1 MYNQA
6 KIRELAKKLNP
17 IDDIFFKKMA
27 EYRPF
32 CQEILQVILG
42 DKNLIVTENTPQ
54 YTGTNLQGRSVILDV
69 KCILGTGEQVNIE
82 VQKADNDDHQR
93 RVRYN
98 GSILTTNITD
108 PGSKFADVPDVILI
122 YISKFDIFNK
132 AKTIY
137 HVERIIQETGDIVD
151 NGFKEIYVNASI
163 DDGSDIAQ
171 LMKVF
176 TDSNTYNAK
185 FPETSKR
192 KLLFKGHEDGE
203 SIMNEELERLFAE
216 CQAEYRAEGLAAGRA
231 EGLATGRAEGLAT
244 GRAEGRAEGLATG
257 RAEGRAE
264 GKTEGM
270 IATLSA
276 LVKDGILTVT
286 AAAKR
291 AGMTEDAFRKIGML

>member
-1 MYNQA
+1 MSYLYNQA

-69 KCILGTGEQVNIE
+69 KCVLGTGEQVNIE

-151 NGFKEIYVNASI
+151 NVSK
-163 DDGSDIAQ
+163 
-171 LMKVF
+171 
-176 TDSNTYNAK
+176 K
-185 FPETSKR
+185 F
-192 KLLFKGHEDGE
+192 
-203 SIMNEELERLFAE
+203 M
-216 CQAEYRAEGLAAGRA
+216 
-231 EGLATGRAEGLAT
+231 
-244 GRAEGRAEGLATG
+244 
-257 RAEGRAE
+257 
-264 GKTEGM
+264 
-270 IATLSA
+270 
-276 LVKDGILTVT
+276 
-286 AAAKR
+286 
-291 AGMTEDAFRKIGML
+291 

>member
-69 KCILGTGEQVNIE
+69 KCVLGTGEQVNIE

-192 KLLFKGHEDGE
+192 KHLFKGHEDGE

-244 GRAEGRAEGLATG
+244 GRAEGLAT
-257 RAEGRAE
+257 GRAE

-291 AGMTEDAFRKIGML
+291 AGMTEDAFRNKIGML

>member
-69 KCILGTGEQVNIE
+69 KCVLGTGEQVNIE

-192 KLLFKGHEDGE
+192 KRLFKGHEDGE

-231 EGLATGRAEGLAT
+231 EGLATGRAEGLA
-244 GRAEGRAEGLATG
+244 AGRAEGL
-257 RAEGRAE
+257 AEGRAE

>member
-69 KCILGTGEQVNIE
+69 KCVLGTGEQVNIE

-192 KLLFKGHEDGE
+192 KRLFKGHEDGE

-231 EGLATGRAEGLAT
+231 EGFATGRAEGLAA
-244 GRAEGRAEGLATG
+244 GRAEGH
-257 RAEGRAE
+257 AEGRAE

>member
-1 MYNQA
+1 
-6 KIRELAKKLNP
+6 
-17 IDDIFFKKMA
+17 MA

-69 KCILGTGEQVNIE
+69 KCVLGTGEQVNIE

-163 DDGSDIAQ
+163 DDGSDIVQ

-231 EGLATGRAEGLAT
+231 EGLATGRAEGLA
-244 GRAEGRAEGLATG
+244 AG

>member
-108 PGSKFADVPDVILI
+108 PGSRFADVPDVILI

-192 KLLFKGHEDGE
+192 KRLFKGHEDGE

-231 EGLATGRAEGLAT
+231 EGFATGRAEGLAA
-244 GRAEGRAEGLATG
+244 GRAEGH
-257 RAEGRAE
+257 AEGRAE

>member
-108 PGSKFADVPDVILI
+108 PGSRFADVPDVILI

-192 KLLFKGHEDGE
+192 KRLFKGHEDGE

-231 EGLATGRAEGLAT
+231 EGLAAGRAEGLAT
-244 GRAEGRAEGLATG
+244 GRAEGLAT
-257 RAEGRAE
+257 GRAE

>member
-1 MYNQA
+1 
-6 KIRELAKKLNP
+6 
-17 IDDIFFKKMA
+17 MA

-69 KCILGTGEQVNIE
+69 KCILGTGKQVNIE

-192 KLLFKGHEDGE
+192 KRLFKGHEDGE

-216 CQAEYRAEGLAAGRA
+216 CQAEYRA
-231 EGLATGRAEGLAT
+231 
-244 GRAEGRAEGLATG
+244 
-257 RAEGRAE
+257 
-264 GKTEGM
+264 
-270 IATLSA
+270 
-276 LVKDGILTVT
+276 
-286 AAAKR
+286 
-291 AGMTEDAFRKIGML
+291 

>member
-108 PGSKFADVPDVILI
+108 PGSRFADVPDVILI

-192 KLLFKGHEDGE
+192 KRLFKGHEDGE

-216 CQAEYRAEGLAAGRA
+216 CQAEYRAEGLAA
-231 EGLATGRAEGLAT
+231 
-244 GRAEGRAEGLATG
+244 GRAEGLATG